1 MRDLI
6 GRCFRSVVRKHP
18 ACHRESADAHTW
30 RLNLDASIAHHRY
43 KMYPYLQHVD
53 TSIIEH
59 LHTVVVVQTGVDAI
73 HSNRIDTELLKV
85 WQVSCAVLR

>member
-1 MRDLI
+1 MD
-6 GRCFRSVVRKHP
+6 
-18 ACHRESADAHTW
+18 
-30 RLNLDASIAHHRY
+30 
-43 KMYPYLQHVD
+43 PYLQHVD